1 MLTPKQEHFVKCVAD
16 GMTQADAYR
25 AAFNV
30 KATTKAQTI
39 HDSASKV
46 MSNPEVSHR
55 VTELKASLAKKAL
68 WTRENSVKALIKA
81 YQEGNGSVKVQA
93 VKELNLMHGF
103 NAPMKHELTGANGE
117 PIAFTKIERVIIDKP

>member
-1 MLTPKQEHFVKCVAD
+1 MLTPKQEHFAKCVAD
-16 GMTQADAYR
+16 GMSQADAYR

-55 VTELKASLAKKAL
+55 VTELKANLAKKAL

-117 PIAFTKIERVIIDKP
+117 PIAYTKIERVIIDKP